1 MNRPRSRR
9 ILALLLAVAFLAPAA
24 PVHAQ
29 DTTAVAVNT
38 RDFAEVFRL
47 AFHIQRVMS
56 DTVDQSNAAVAYA
69 SCTECETIAISIQA
83 LLVMSDASVVT
94 PENLALA
101 MNVDC
106 FECQT
111 LASAYQ
117 FVLGF
122 GEPVRFTDEGARQVA
137 DIRRR
142 LEQLRTSGLSIV
154 EVQQQVDALM
164 QEFSTVLQNEVV
176 PAGPEPAETSAP
188 AATPAPEDTSTP
200 APEATAEATDTPTAE
215 ATPAPEETA
224 TPEPTPE
231 ATPEATAT
239 PEQTATPEPTPE
251 ATTTP

>member
-1 MNRPRSRR
+1 MNRSRSRR
-9 ILALLLAVAFLAPAA
+9 MLALLLAVAFLVPAA
-24 PVHAQ
+24 PAPAQ

-83 LLVMSDASVVT
+83 LLVMTDASVVT

-117 FVLGF
+117 FVFGF
-122 GEPVRFTDEGARQVA
+122 GEPIRFTDEGARQVA

-142 LEQLRTSGLSIV
+142 LQQLRTSGLSII
-154 EVQQQVDALM
+154 EVQNAVDGLM
-164 QEFSTVLQNEVV
+164 QEFATVLQNEVV
-176 PAGPEPAETSAP
+176 PAGPQPAETSAP

-200 APEATAEATDTPTAE
+200 APEATATPTPE
-215 ATPAPEETA
+215 STPAPEQTA

-231 ATPEATAT
+231 ATATPEPTAT
-239 PEQTATPEPTPE
+239 PDQTATPEPTPE